1 MKVEM
6 RNVSPCRVK
15 LIIKA
20 DAAETHADVEAV
32 MGRYMRDGR
41 VKGFRAGKA
50 PRTVIEREYR
60 QDIDGDIRRR
70 LINTFSRRAVEE
82 HKLTLVAM
90 VDATDILFSPETGIS
105 FVLLCDVAPEFKLPK
120 YLNIPVKKNEPA
132 VDDAEVERHLAL
144 IRNQISKYVDSQPDG
159 VVAPG
164 DVARIDFSAVSNGKP
179 LKDLAE
185 EAAVFSEGAGFW
197 MQVIEPEMIPG
208 VSLALAGMKTGE
220 EKIIQTQFPKD
231 FRIAALQG
239 VKAVYTVKLAGFR
252 QMIPATDEAVC
263 QQFGVA
269 DLDTLR
275 TQLRA
280 QMQRQAESDEKSR
293 RQQEVIDYL
302 LKKTDF
308 DLPESEMAQE
318 TNATVQTMLRGIIKR
333 GGTREDLEK
342 HRDQLLTTATN
353 TTKDR
358 LRLRYILARIGEDAE
373 VQVTDD
379 ELQKKLDQ
387 FAAQHQMSPR
397 EMRERIEKGYGIE
410 TFRADVRNEM
420 TLEFLVNAAKG

>member
-1 MKVEM
+1 
-6 RNVSPCRVK
+6 VK

-20 DAAETHADVEAV
+20 DAAETHADFEAV
-32 MGRYMRDGR
+32 MERYMRDGR

-60 QDIDGDIRRR
+60 QDIDADIRRR
-70 LINTFSRRAVEE
+70 LVSTFSRRAVEE
-82 HKLTLVAM
+82 HKLALVSM

-105 FVLLCDVAPEFKLPK
+105 FVLICDVAPDFKLPK

-132 VDDAEVERHLAL
+132 VGDAEVDRQLTL
-144 IRNQISKYVDSQPDG
+144 IRNQISKYEDGQPDG

-164 DVARIDFSAVSNGKP
+164 DVTRVDFTAVSNGKP

-185 EAAVFSEGAGFW
+185 EAAVFSEGVGFW
-197 MQVIEPEMIPG
+197 MQVSEPEMIPG

-220 EKIIQTQFPKD
+220 ERTIKTQFPKD
-231 FRIAALQG
+231 FRVAALQG

-252 QMIPATDEAVC
+252 RMIPATDEVLC
-263 QQFGVA
+263 QQLGVA
-269 DLDTLR
+269 DLGTLR
-275 TQLRA
+275 EQVRT

-308 DLPESEMAQE
+308 ELPESEIAQE
-318 TNATVQTMLRGIIKR
+318 TNVTVQTMLRGIIKR

-342 HRDQLLTTATN
+342 HRDQLLATATS
-353 TTKDR
+353 TTKER
-358 LRLRYILARIGEDAE
+358 LRLRYILARIAEDAKIK
-373 VQVTDD
+373 VADD
-379 ELQKKLDQ
+379 DLQKKLDL
-387 FAAQHQMSPR
+387 FAAQHQMTPR

-410 TFRADVRNEM
+410 TFRADVRNEQ
-420 TLEFLVNAAKG
+420 TLEFLVNSAKG